1 MAQLSGTQKKQKS
14 RFITLLVAIVVVLA
28 AIVYVVYGEVTS
40 HSKFLADEKFAEALS
55 ETLGKAPL
63 FLSENDLASVKYL
76 GVSYDSE
83 TVQVVTGGDE
93 FVDKYNEYTEKQE
106 AGEDVSDVD
115 LSKYVKIAAYDEKEA
130 PTLDDLAYFTG
141 VRNIEV
147 SGIKVTDSSVFSGM
161 TAIEDGSFYAIGL
174 TEVAGF
180 AGINA
185 DTLNKLS
192 LNGNDITDWSPL
204 DALADKVIVSASY
217 MLTPSEDGTVD
228 FSNMTYVEQTLT
240 EYYEEQAE
248 AEAAD
253 DEAAEDETTED
264 ETVEGENADAEGEA
278 DTDEGADVAA
288 DAVVEPETDV
298 EAEADADAE
307 VDAEAEVEVDAE
319 AEADVDADAETDEEV
334 AE

>member
-14 RFITLLVAIVVVLA
+14 RLITLLVAIVVVLA

-63 FLSENDLASVKYL
+63 FLSEEDLAAVKYL

-83 TVQVVTGGDE
+83 TVQVITGGDE
-93 FVDKYNEYTEKQE
+93 FVDKYNEYTEKQD

-115 LSKYVKIAAYDEKEA
+115 FSKFVKISTYDEKEA

-141 VRNIEV
+141 VRSIEV
-147 SGIKVTDSSVFSGM
+147 SGIKVTDSNVFSGM
-161 TAIEDGSFYAIGL
+161 TAIENGSFYAIGL

-185 DTLNKLS
+185 DTLKKLTLS
-192 LNGNDITDWSPL
+192 GNDITDWSPL

-248 AEAAD
+248 AEAAE
-253 DEAAEDETTED
+253 DEAAED
-264 ETVEGENADAEGEA
+264 ENADAEGEA
-278 DTDEGADVAA
+278 DADEGADVAA
-288 DAVVEPETDV
+288 DAVVEPETD
-298 EAEADADAE
+298 AEAE
-307 VDAEAEVEVDAE
+307 VDAEADEE
-319 AEADVDADAETDEEV
+319 AEADVEAEVEADEEADAEAETDEEV